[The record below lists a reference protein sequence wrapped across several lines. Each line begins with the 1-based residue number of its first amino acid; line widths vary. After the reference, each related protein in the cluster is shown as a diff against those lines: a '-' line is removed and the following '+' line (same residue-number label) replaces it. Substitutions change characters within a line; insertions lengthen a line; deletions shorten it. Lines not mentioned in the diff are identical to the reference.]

1 MVWKYISR
9 FLLSLLM
16 SGFCFIVFSL
26 NLIANAAELQPTQ
39 SPLPQHPQIQ
49 VYFNRNQAN
58 SYTDPYRQVSRLGDD
73 LEAIAISQIASAQRT
88 IDIAVTGIS
97 LPNVAQALVERQKA
111 GVRVRL
117 ITDNDYVKPW
127 GTLSIDEVA
136 DLDPD
141 DQDLW
146 AEYDDLIDVDKDGD
160 LSDEEVSDREIY
172 TLLNNNN
179 IPWID
184 DTADGSKGS
193 DIMHHKFLVIDG
205 QKVITGS
212 GNLTLSGLHG
222 DMGVPSS
229 FGNIEDLVVVNSP
242 ELGSLYTQEFALMWG
257 DGPGGKSDSLFGLK
271 KPDRLT
277 QSVQVGDAQIQ
288 VHFAPTSAG
297 VPFAQTSSGMIAKAL
312 NQSQRRIDLAQ
323 FVFSDQNLVNLLGHL
338 YQERNIQLR
347 GVFHPTF
354 AYQSYSS
361 TLDMWGIKL
370 ADAQCQI
377 LSGLQPWQKPTTQ
390 IGVSVI
396 SPTDKLHHK
405 FAVIDGETVI
415 AGSQN
420 WSNAGNRE
428 NDENTLIIRSPVVAA
443 HFGREMERLLQGA
456 TYGPNASLQSQAEQT
471 RQRCGDISVPPLP
484 PAPQL

>member
-1 MVWKYISR
+1 MSWQWISQWS
-9 FLLSLLM
+9 FLLLM
-16 SGFCFIVFSL
+16 SFSSL
-26 NLIANAAELQPTQ
+26 MLLGSNAIAIAAELQP
-39 SPLPQHPQIQ
+39 SLPQHPQIQ
-49 VYFNRNQAN
+49 VYFNHNPAN
-58 SYTDPYRQVSRLGDD
+58 RYTDPYRQVSRLGEN
-73 LEAIAISQIASAQRT
+73 LEAIVITQITSAQQS

-97 LPNVAQALVERQKA
+97 LPSVAQALVERKRA
-111 GVRVRL
+111 GVQVRL

-136 DLDPD
+136 DLDSD

-146 AEYDDLIDVDKDGD
+146 AEFDDLIDADKDGD
-160 LSDEEVSDREIY
+160 LSPEEVASREIY

-179 IPWID
+179 IPWLD

-229 FGNIEDLVVVNSP
+229 FGNVENLVVVNSP
-242 ELGSLYTQEFALMWG
+242 ALATVYTQEFALMWG
-257 DGPGGKSDSLFGLK
+257 DGPGGQPNSLFGLQ

-277 QSVQVGDAQIQ
+277 QAVQVGDAAIQ
-288 VHFAPTSAG
+288 VHFAPASAG
-297 VPFAQTSSGMIAKAL
+297 VPFAQTSSGMIARTL
-312 NQSQRRIDLAQ
+312 NQAQQRIDLAQ

-338 YQERNIQLR
+338 RQERNIQLR

-361 TLDMWGIKL
+361 TLDMWGLKL
-370 ADAQCQI
+370 ADAQCKL
-377 LSGLQPWQKPTTQ
+377 LSGLHPWPTPVSQ
-390 IGVSVI
+390 IGVAVI

-405 FAVIDGETVI
+405 FAVVDGQTVI
-415 AGSQN
+415 LGSQN

-428 NDENTLIIRSPVVAA
+428 NDENTLVIRSSVVAA
-443 HFGREMERLLQGA
+443 HFEREMERLLQGV
-456 TYGPNASLQSQAEQT
+456 TYGPNASLRLQVEET
-471 RQRCGDISVPPLP
+471 RQRCGDIAIPPLP